1 MKMIYRGLLK
11 SANSVNSSQWFGK
24 LTTVMLYAVMMI
36 LILFPRIP
44 LWAANTL
51 IVMCGITMLLPFG
64 GYASFYYG
72 PLSHKR
78 T

>member
-1 MKMIYRGLLK
+1 
-11 SANSVNSSQWFGK
+11 
-24 LTTVMLYAVMMI
+24 MLYAVMMI

-51 IVMCGITMLLPFG
+51 IVMCGITMLLSFG

-72 PLSHKR
+72 LLSHKR